1 MNPGQKEKKLPNIW
15 FGFVCLPQHSSPPYI
30 ASQPKEKVIAEREGY
45 SRRRRRR
52 LYQANRNQ
60 SFNLRTK

>member
-30 ASQPKEKVIAEREGY
+30 ASQPKEKVIAEGVGGGY
-45 SRRRRRR
+45 TRRTGTR
-52 LYQANRNQ
+52 A
-60 SFNLRTK
+60 ST